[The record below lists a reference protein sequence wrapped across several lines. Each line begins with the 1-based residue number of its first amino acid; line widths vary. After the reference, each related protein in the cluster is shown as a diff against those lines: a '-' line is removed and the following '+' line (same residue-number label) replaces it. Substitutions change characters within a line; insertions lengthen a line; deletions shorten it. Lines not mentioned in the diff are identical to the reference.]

1 MEINN
6 SCKTVLWDLLMS
18 TNPYEQSSK
27 EVVKEAL
34 EKAKQ
39 EEGYPYLTLSEY
51 LDVKTMLNEME
62 L

>member
-1 MEINN
+1 MELNN

-51 LDVKTMLNEME
+51 LDIKTMLNEME

>member
-1 MEINN
+1 MELNN

-39 EEGYPYLTLSEY
+39 EEGYPYLTLGEY